1 MPSIVSGY
9 EYDIFISYRQKDNKG
24 DRWVSEFIDA
34 LKTELESTFKEE
46 ISVYYDI
53 NLHDGLLETH
63 DVNATLKAKLKCLV
77 FIPIISRTY
86 CDPRSFAWEHEFKA
100 FIELA
105 SQDQF
110 GLKVKLATGNVT
122 NRILPIKI
130 HDLSG
135 EDKVLLEKEL
145 GGILRAIEF
154 IYKEPGVNKPLTVK
168 DNSSKNL
175 NRTEFKIQVNKVAN
189 AIDEIITGLKSIQT
203 VGVDNKIGKSDSLD
217 LFDQEEKHGKGNESN
232 RSVQYKL
239 ILGAAILV
247 VLIIVAFLVYP
258 KILKHGT
265 LNKLRSSGERISLV
279 VLPFRNMTND
289 STLNIWQDGIQF
301 NLIES
306 LSNSPDLKVWQPL
319 STNNLLRS
327 KGYSDYSQITPSVTK
342 EISQN
347 LDANVFIYGNINR
360 AGEKI
365 RIRSQLIDS
374 KTEEVFRSFQLEGE
388 VKEVLQLTD
397 SLATIIKNF
406 LIISYLKK
414 EISPEFQTIMP
425 NSIEAYKSFIL
436 GNKAFFNNDEL
447 SAVKLFSQS
456 LKIDSNFIYTYFWL
470 SMSYANLGSYDQAEK
485 WCLKIYDKREQL
497 PFEFKIWVNWIYAK
511 YHEKSKYEELKYS
524 KQLLEIN
531 DRVPLTHWTVGHAY
545 YDMNQYNNAIPE
557 LEKTLEIYKSWKTK
571 PLNSSFYEVP
581 IVAYHKIGLFNKEK
595 ELIKKAIM
603 DFPDDP
609 KLIQREAILSLSEK
623 DTVSANNYIGKWRSI
638 PREYS
643 WSEADIDNDLASIYE
658 AAVYNKKAEAF
669 YRKAFSLEPDN
680 WKRINNLAYFLINK
694 NINPAEGVV
703 LADKALKLNPNN
715 YASIDTKGWGLF
727 KLGKYEEALKLLE
740 KSDSLKP
747 IYNHELYL
755 HIQEV
760 KKAITNQKQ

>member
-1 MPSIVSGY
+1 MPSIVPGY

-24 DRWVSEFIDA
+24 DKWVSEFIDN
-34 LKTELESTFKEE
+34 LKGELESTFKED
-46 ISVYYDI
+46 ISIYFDE
-53 NLHDGLLETH
+53 NPHDGLLETH
-63 DVNATLKAKLKCLV
+63 DVEATLEAKLKCLV

-110 GLKVKLATGNVT
+110 GLKVKLPNGNVT
-122 NRILPIKI
+122 SRILPIKI

-203 VGVDNKIGKSDSLD
+203 VGVDTKIGKSDSLD
-217 LFDQEEKHGKGNESN
+217 VFDQEEKHVKGKEFN

-239 ILGAAILV
+239 ISGAAIFV
-247 VLIIVAFLVYP
+247 VLIIVALLVYP
-258 KILKHGT
+258 KILKHDT
-265 LNKLRSSGERISLV
+265 LNKQRSSGERISLV

-327 KGYSDYSQITPSVTK
+327 KGYSDYSQITPSITR

-406 LIISYLKK
+406 LIISFLKK

-497 PFEFKIWVNWIYAK
+497 PFEFKIWVNWIYAI

-557 LEKTLEIYKSWKTK
+557 LEKTLEIYKSWNTK
-571 PLNSSFYEVP
+571 PLNSGFYELP
-581 IVAYHKIGLFNKEK
+581 IVACHLIGNYKKEK
-595 ELIKKAIM
+595 EILKRAFK

-609 KLIQREAILSLSEK
+609 QLIRRQAILSLSEK
-623 DTVSANNYIGKWRSI
+623 DTVSANRFIDKLLTIRKND
-638 PREYS
+638 S
-643 WSEADIDNDLASIYE
+643 WSEAAITNGLGVIYE
-658 AAVYNKKAEAF
+658 EAGYYKRAEAF
-669 YRKAFSLEPDN
+669 YRKAFSLETDN
-680 WKRINNLAYFLINK
+680 PARINNLAYFLIDR
-694 NINPAEGVV
+694 NINPTEGLE
-703 LADKALKLNPNN
+703 LADKAVKLNPV
-715 YASIDTKGWGLF
+715 SFVFLDTKGWGLF
-727 KLGKYEEALKLLE
+727 KLGKFEEALKFLE

-747 IYNHELYL
+747 IYNYDLSI

-760 KKAITNQKQ
+760 KKAIANQK